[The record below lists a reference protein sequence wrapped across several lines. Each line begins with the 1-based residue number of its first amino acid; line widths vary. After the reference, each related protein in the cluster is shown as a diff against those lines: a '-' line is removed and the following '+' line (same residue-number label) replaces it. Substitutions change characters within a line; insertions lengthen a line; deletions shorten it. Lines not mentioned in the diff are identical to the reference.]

1 MNMPMVRSQKE
12 KIPTTVEALVELKAH
27 LEAENQM
34 LKKQLAGK
42 ESDKVKAMAVLE
54 QKVTLLTAQLAESHE
69 RETTLKR
76 LQEKTMLAL

>member
-1 MNMPMVRSQKE
+1 MPMVRSQKE

-34 LKKQLAGK
+34 LKKQLTGK
-42 ESDKVKAMAVLE
+42 ESDKIKAMAVLE